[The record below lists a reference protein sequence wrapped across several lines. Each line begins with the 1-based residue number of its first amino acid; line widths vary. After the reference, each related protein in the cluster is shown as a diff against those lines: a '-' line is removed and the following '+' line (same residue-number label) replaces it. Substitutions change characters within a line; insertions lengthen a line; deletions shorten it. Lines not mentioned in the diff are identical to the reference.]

1 MAEDGTD
8 HPRSRGVYTSPLRVQ
23 ATTSGS
29 SPLARGLQQVQ
40 PPRGRWGRII
50 PARAGF
56 TYSCWR
62 RRMRQR
68 DHPRSR
74 GVYPAAASKS
84 VPVSGSS
91 PLARG
96 LRRVKAE
103 ERRVRGIIPARAG
116 FTYRPGARSAGRPD
130 HPRSRGVYQGNKLV
144 GEPHRGSSPLAR
156 GLPRPQRATIRLCRI
171 IPARAGFT
179 DMRLSVSLR
188 SPDHPRSRG
197 VYHFGL
203 SRPTEALGSSPLARG
218 LHPLDPPSPREYR
231 IIPARAGFTTAGMTS
246 SVLAWD
252 HPRSRGVYHSTFFG
266 TTFHYGSSPLARG
279 LRAGSRHAP
288 WPAGIIPARAGFTPR
303 RGGWCGAAADHPR
316 SRGVY
321 YAFTNS
327 YHQAQ
332 GSSPLARGLQSTLSS
347 CDPRLRIIPAR
358 AGFT

>member
-1 MAEDGTD
+1 MGASAKDGVPD
-8 HPRSRGVYTSPLRVQ
+8 
-23 ATTSGS
+23 GS
-29 SPLARGLQQVQ
+29 SPLARGLRPLAQEV
-40 PPRGRWGRII
+40 RSADRII

-56 TYSCWR
+56 TPPSR
-62 RRMRQR
+62 RRGRLSS

-74 GVYPAAASKS
+74 GVYPARHRRRSRIL
-84 VPVSGSS
+84 GSS

-288 WPAGIIPARAGFTPR
+288 WPAGIIPARAGFTPSPR
-303 RGGWCGAAADHPR
+303 CGSRHVEDHPR

-321 YAFTNS
+321 SSGAS
-327 YHQAQ
+327 LHECSP
-332 GSSPLARGLQSTLSS
+332 GSSPLARGLP
-347 CDPRLRIIPAR
+347 CPGGR
-358 AGFT
+358 G